1 MHRWGAHARRRARA
15 AEPDRAGLAVGL
27 PLRQATA
34 VIESIT
40 AYDEL
45 VSVRLYRYPWAG
57 RRDATAPPP

>member
-1 MHRWGAHARRRARA
+1 VAGA

-40 AYDEL
+40 AHDEL
-45 VSVRLYRYPWAG
+45 VSVWLYGHPWVTSETTG
-57 RRDATAPPP
+57 GEWLHLTLS